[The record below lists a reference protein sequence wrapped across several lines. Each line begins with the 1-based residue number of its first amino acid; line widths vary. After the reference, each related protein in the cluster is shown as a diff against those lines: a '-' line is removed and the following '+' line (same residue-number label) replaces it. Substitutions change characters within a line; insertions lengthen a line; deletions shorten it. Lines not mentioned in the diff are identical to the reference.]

1 MKKNDIAII
10 GFGSIAKK
18 HYAILKNHRKIK
30 NIYIISKSLKKINKP
45 NTFILKNKDE
55 LKTTNIDKV
64 FICSPSSQHLNDAVF
79 FMKKNCEIFI
89 EKPFTNKLQISK
101 KTLSLFSRYKKKI
114 LIGYPFRFS
123 SAALNLKNI
132 IQKKELGK
140 IIDVEIACGSYLP
153 SWRKNKPYQKSVSS
167 IKKLGGGVI
176 FELSHEID
184 YLLWLFGAPKKVISY
199 FNPRN
204 LLNIETEE
212 FVRSLFIY
220 KNFSINVKLSFNQEH
235 LNERYCK
242 IVATKSIL
250 IWNLINKTIS
260 VYKNNILKEKKIFIK
275 KDKDLLKKEIS
286 YFLNNKI
293 KNIKNK
299 KIIYEQ
305 IRIIRLINKMKK
317 KKISY
322 S

>member
-1 MKKNDIAII
+1 
-10 GFGSIAKK
+10 
-18 HYAILKNHRKIK
+18 
-30 NIYIISKSLKKINKP
+30 
-45 NTFILKNKDE
+45 
-55 LKTTNIDKV
+55 
-64 FICSPSSQHLNDAVF
+64 
-79 FMKKNCEIFI
+79 
-89 EKPFTNKLQISK
+89 
-101 KTLSLFSRYKKKI
+101 
-114 LIGYPFRFS
+114 
-123 SAALNLKNI
+123 
-132 IQKKELGK
+132 
-140 IIDVEIACGSYLP
+140 
-153 SWRKNKPYQKSVSS
+153 
-167 IKKLGGGVI
+167 
-176 FELSHEID
+176 
-184 YLLWLFGAPKKVISY
+184 GAPKKVISY

-317 KKISY
+317 KKFLIVKMKIFAFIFARKGSKGIKNKNIIKVKNKPLIYY
-322 S
+322 SIKVAKEVKKIKAIYVSSDSDKILKYAKSQGAYTIKRPKSLSLDHTAEVLA